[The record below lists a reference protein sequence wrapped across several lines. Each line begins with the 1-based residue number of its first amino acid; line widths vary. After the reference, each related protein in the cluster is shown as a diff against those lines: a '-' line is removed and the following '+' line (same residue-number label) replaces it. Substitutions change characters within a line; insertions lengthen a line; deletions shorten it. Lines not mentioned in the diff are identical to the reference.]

1 MFLLL
6 TLNKEILA
14 RYLIYLNWQKQ
25 SFRGVL
31 RKRCSEN
38 MQQTYKLSIN
48 WTRFSA
54 WVFSCKF
61 IAYFQNHFF
70 LRVPLDDCFW
80 IESASLIECLR
91 GRGIRLFLL
100 GNWNSSPSNIYL
112 FKFNNRNTR
121 KRCEI
126 CSKLTIKTL
135 ERRLY
140 VGPCQTL
147 VFTCS
152 KWTKENTRKRCE
164 IFSKLTIRTPERHH
178 WSHRGVFIVSVEHI

>member
-1 MFLLL
+1 MWNIIKVNNKKTRTFWCFFVKFGDISHLFLMFLLL

-14 RYLIYLNWQKQ
+14 RYLIHLNWQKQ

-100 GNWNSSPSNIYL
+100 GNWNSSQSNIYL

-135 ERRLY
+135 ERRLEFLLLTY
-140 VGPCQTL
+140 LFLEFLLLTL
-147 VFTCS
+147 N
-152 KWTKENTRKRCE
+152 K
-164 IFSKLTIRTPERHH
+164 
-178 WSHRGVFIVSVEHI
+178 

>member
-121 KRCEI
+121 EEWNMSEI
-126 CSKLTIKTL
+126 CPNLTIKPSERRQWLWIFQHKNKVYSKLFQPAFTCSKLTKETQKQDFWPDTN
-135 ERRLY
+135 LY
-140 VGPCQTL
+140 C
-147 VFTCS
+147 
-152 KWTKENTRKRCE
+152 
-164 IFSKLTIRTPERHH
+164 
-178 WSHRGVFIVSVEHI
+178 